1 MEHVEAVVVGA
12 GLSGLSCAYSLANR
26 GIETIVLERGDYAGA
41 KNVSGGR
48 IYLFPLSEYLPDLWR
63 EAPFERY
70 ITRERLTFL
79 SQKKSSTFEFENSGE
94 RQSATILRGRFDR
107 WFSEVVT
114 EKGALIVPQMVVE
127 DFIYENNEI
136 CGVIANGDEMQ
147 CDVIVLS
154 DGANSLLAEKS
165 GLRTVSNPQDYA
177 VGIKE
182 LIELP
187 EKVINDRFNVRE
199 GEGAANLFL
208 GATHDVEGGGFLY
221 TNRASVSLGVV
232 AKISSL
238 TKASLEFHQF
248 IEEFRELPYLERLLE
263 GGEIA
268 EYSAHLIPEGGFSSM
283 PRLHREH
290 LLLAGDAAG
299 LCLNMGFTVKG
310 MDYAIASGVLAAQ
323 AIWKAKKRND
333 FSSSSLSQYD
343 RLIGDSFIG
352 KDMKSFRNMP
362 RFLGNERMY
371 EFYPHFVCDA
381 FESIFSVKKEKE
393 KLSTSLWREVRKLV
407 SLKTAR
413 DAIEA
418 VRFL

>member
-12 GLSGLSCAYSLANR
+12 GLAGLSCAYSLADR

-48 IYLFPLSEYLPDLWR
+48 IYLSLSDYLPELWR

-79 SQKKSSTFEFENSGE
+79 SQKRSSTFEFEKSGE
-94 RQSATILRGRFDR
+94 RQSATVLRGRFDR

-136 CGVIANGDEMQ
+136 CGIIANGDEMQ
-147 CDVIVLS
+147 CDVVVLS

-208 GATHDVEGGGFLY
+208 GATHGVEGGGFLY
-221 TNRASVSLGVV
+221 TNRESVSLGVV
-232 AKISSL
+232 TKISPL
-238 TKASLEFHQF
+238 MKASLEFHQF
-248 IEEFRELPYLERLLE
+248 IEEFRGLPYLERLLE
-263 GGEIA
+263 GGVIA

-283 PRLHREH
+283 PLLHREH
-290 LLLAGDAAG
+290 LLVCGDAAG

-323 AIWKAKKRND
+323 AVWEAKKRND

-393 KLSTSLWREVRKLV
+393 KLSTTLWREARKLV

>member
-1 MEHVEAVVVGA
+1 
-12 GLSGLSCAYSLANR
+12 
-26 GIETIVLERGDYAGA
+26 VLERGDYAGA

-48 IYLFPLSEYLPDLWR
+48 IYLSPLSEYLPDLWH

-70 ITRERLTFL
+70 ITQERLTFL
-79 SQKKSSTFEFENSGE
+79 SQKRSSTFEFENSGE
-94 RQSATILRGRFDR
+94 RQSATILRGKFDR
-107 WFSEVVT
+107 WFSEIVT

-127 DFIYENNEI
+127 DFIYKDNEL
-136 CGVIANGDEMQ
+136 CGIIANGDEMQ

-165 GLRTVSNPQDYA
+165 GLRTLSNPQDYA

-187 EKVINDRFNVRE
+187 RKVINDRFNLCE
-199 GEGAANLFL
+199 GEGTANLFL
-208 GATHDVEGGGFLY
+208 GASNSVEGGGFLY
-221 TNRASVSLGVV
+221 TNQDSVSLGIV

-238 TKASLEFHQF
+238 MMASLEFHQF
-248 IEEFRELPYLERLLE
+248 IEEFKELPYLKRLLE
-263 GGEIA
+263 GGTIA
-268 EYSAHLIPEGGFSSM
+268 EYSAHLIPEGGFFSM

-290 LLLAGDAAG
+290 LLLCGDAAG

-323 AIWKAKKRND
+323 TIWEAKKRNN

-352 KDMKSFRNMP
+352 KDMKSFKNMP
-362 RFLGNERMY
+362 RFLENERIY
-371 EFYPHFVCDA
+371 KFYPNFVCDA

-393 KLSTSLWREVRKLV
+393 KLSTTLWNEVKKLV